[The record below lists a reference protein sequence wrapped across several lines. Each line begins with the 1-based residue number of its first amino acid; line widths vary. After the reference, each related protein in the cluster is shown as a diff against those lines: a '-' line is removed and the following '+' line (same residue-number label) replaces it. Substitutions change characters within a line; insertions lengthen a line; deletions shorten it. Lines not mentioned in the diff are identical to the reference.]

1 MLFLG
6 HEQIVAHLLRAD
18 LVDIDAL
25 TEQYETAFHYACIN
39 GHQSVVI
46 ELLAYGC
53 DTHKRNGQLYN
64 GLEMAIMN
72 HNEDVV
78 RLLLLESSEWR
89 PMLRNAQRISGSA
102 KDAFDTPVR
111 KLIRYMPEL
120 MAEVIDERFT
130 RINGSEN
137 MTVNQQIFDYEFFE
151 DQLIVREWYSEGR
164 VDVIEKTGHRS
175 LSAFSFCFDV
185 QR

>member
-1 MLFLG
+1 MN
-6 HEQIVAHLLRAD
+6 VNA
-18 LVDIDAL
+18 V

-39 GHQSVVI
+39 GHQPVVI

-53 DTHKRNGQLYN
+53 DTLKRNGQLYN

-78 RLLLLESSEWR
+78 RLLVLESSEWR
-89 PMLRNAQRISGSA
+89 PMLRNAQRLTGSA
-102 KDAFDTPVR
+102 KNAFDTPVR
-111 KLIRYMPEL
+111 KLIRYMPKL

-130 RINGSEN
+130 RTNGSEN

-151 DQLIVREWYSEGR
+151 DQLVVKEWYSEGR
-164 VDVIEKTGHRS
+164 TYLTEKYR
-175 LSAFSFCFDV
+175 LYFLLLACCFDV
-185 QR
+185 